1 MPRLVLRL
9 TTALCATAL
18 CATSLCPVALRCHL
32 AVSRR
37 SFTSAC
43 ADQAPLASSSTL
55 AVVQHS
61 AADVGGAEVVS
72 SAGLQG
78 QLTQLEE
85 KEAGASP
92 QRQAAAAVADR
103 EDEDGAG
110 ARQRCSSQNPTTQRT
125 MALAVGL
132 VHGACHAVRFGCG
145 AVRLCV
151 VSCCSRH
158 SNYTITRPVSDTL
171 VSSRGCDR
179 TVRARVIV

>member
-1 MPRLVLRL
+1 
-9 TTALCATAL
+9 
-18 CATSLCPVALRCHL
+18 
-32 AVSRR
+32 
-37 SFTSAC
+37 
-43 ADQAPLASSSTL
+43 
-55 AVVQHS
+55 VQHS
-61 AADVGGAEVVS
+61 AVDVGGAEVVS

-78 QLTQLEE
+78 QLTKLEE

-132 VHGACHAVRFGCG
+132 VHGACHAVRCGCG

-158 SNYTITRPVSDTL
+158 SNYTITRPVRDTL

-179 TVRARVIV
+179 TARARVIVQYATRLRAATVAARAADPMLLCFAAAVRPPQASPGRAVFSG